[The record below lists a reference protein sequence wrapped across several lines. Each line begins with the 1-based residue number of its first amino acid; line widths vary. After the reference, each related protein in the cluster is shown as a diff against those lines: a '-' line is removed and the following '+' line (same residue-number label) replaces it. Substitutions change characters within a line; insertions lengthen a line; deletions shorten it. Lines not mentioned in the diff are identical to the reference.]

1 MDTHY
6 KNFKQMIKLVL
17 GTVILIVTYIA
28 YLIFKDTN
36 EKKKQDGLYKSNPK
50 KFKKE
55 NAKPKAN
62 TTVSKNKTP
71 NKRRSISS
79 KKKALKNKN

>member
-28 YLIFKDTN
+28 YLIFEDTN
-36 EKKKQDGLYKSNPK
+36 EKKKQDGLYKPNTK

-55 NAKPKAN
+55 NPKPKAN

>member
-1 MDTHY
+1 
-6 KNFKQMIKLVL
+6 MIKLVL

-28 YLIFKDTN
+28 YLIFQDIN
-36 EKKKQDGLYKSNPK
+36 EKKKHDGLYKPNPK

-62 TTVSKNKTP
+62 TKVSKDKAP
-71 NKRRSISS
+71 NKRRSLSS